1 MFLKGLVSKRG
12 GLLRIILLVAVVLIS
27 LSSLLYAQT
36 ETYDKALRA
45 YSKKDFKTAV
55 KYLKEYVAQ
64 NPDADAY
71 YLLGYANY
79 KLKKRKE
86 AIGYFKEAYLIDPNF
101 TPKSIE
107 FKGTVKNK

>member
-1 MFLKGLVSKRG
+1 MSLKGLC
-12 GLLRIILLVAVVLIS
+12 RIILLAAAVVIALTS
-27 LSSLLYAQT
+27 LAYAQE

-45 YSKKDFKTAV
+45 YLKKDFKTTV

-79 KLKKRKE
+79 KLKNRKD
-86 AIGYFKEAYLIDPNF
+86 AIGYFREAYLIDPNF

-107 FKGTVKNK
+107 FKGTVKKSR